1 MTRHTKNA
9 KARADAPDA
18 VDRKVQVW
26 STALKHSDMLAFE
39 VAIRIQRLNLLAS
52 LPLMELLKPLKL
64 APGDVDVMTN
74 LFEVG
79 TPYSLT
85 PSRLSG
91 LCLVTTGAMTG
102 RIDRLE
108 RSGMVVRVPS
118 KNDRRSQEVKLTKKG
133 LQTVVTIGNK
143 VTQARFATAIAAL
156 PRADLNTLV
165 RVLRELD
172 REVLAAS

>member
-1 MTRHTKNA
+1 MPRHTKNV
-9 KARADAPDA
+9 KTRAGAPDT
-18 VDRKVQVW
+18 VDRKVRVW

-39 VAIRIQRLNLLAS
+39 VAIRIQRLNQLAS
-52 LPLMELLKPLKL
+52 LPLVDLLKPLKL

-74 LFEVG
+74 LFEAG
-79 TPYSLT
+79 PPYSLT
-85 PSRLSG
+85 PSRLSA

-156 PRADLNTLV
+156 PRADLNTLA

-172 REVLAAS
+172 KAVLAAS